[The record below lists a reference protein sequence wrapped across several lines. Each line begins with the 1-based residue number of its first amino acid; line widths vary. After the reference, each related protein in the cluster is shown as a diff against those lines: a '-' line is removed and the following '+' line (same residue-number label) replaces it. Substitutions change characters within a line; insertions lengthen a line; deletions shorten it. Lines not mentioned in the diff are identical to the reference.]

1 MLGIERIA
9 SRAFSAGSFFFY
21 VGSFTDAAKRD
32 LTRFFNGLKVFCE
45 QALAWYSM
53 PLSGV
58 DTSPVSPGLG
68 GWRCGEV
75 ISKGAA
81 ILH

>member
-32 LTRFFNGLKVFCE
+32 LIRFFNGWAAACE

-53 PLSGV
+53 PWSGV
-58 DTSPVSPGLG
+58 DTSRAIPGLG

-75 ISKGAA
+75 ISEGAA